1 MLCEKYSTSW
11 PQNRNAMAEY
21 RLIKNFAGVE
31 TCLECGAI
39 FYGRSNRKFCCDAC
53 KNKYHNR
60 HFQDIRNR
68 KLRVKSVLAVSY
80 THLTLPTISPCWK
93 ITIRFFQG
101 CFMRTGFPWTL
112 RNCPCSG
119 TILSSSQLSTRRPA
133 GRSARVMI

>member
-1 MLCEKYSTSW
+1 
-11 PQNRNAMAEY
+11 MAEY

-68 KLRVKSVLAVSY
+68 KLRVKSVLEKNY
-80 THLTLPTISPCWK
+80 K
-93 ITIRFFQG
+93 
-101 CFMRTGFPWTL
+101 
-112 RNCPCSG
+112 
-119 TILSSSQLSTRRPA
+119 ILSGLLHENRLSVDFAELSLLGYNPECYDIMFMISAERIYNIH
-133 GRSARVMI
+133 RSEPMEQVCL